1 MAVALTEPAIARAV
15 RIAVETGQRQELAD
29 RGHRGLWLRIGKS
42 GTRTWALRA
51 RAPAGSIQVVVL
63 GHHPAMGLAEARR
76 AATRKLVEVREG
88 IAEVPSARPTDTL
101 AAVLDLYTAQRGR
114 DLKSWPH
121 SRKRVERVFAD
132 LLGRPVHALT
142 TIELQLAAD
151 KYPARQSAAFAVRTL
166 RPVLRWAAKRGLAP
180 AGLWAVDQPVTVQRR
195 DRALDLP
202 ELGRLLPHLDDSVHG
217 KLLRFLLLTLARL
230 GEASSA
236 RWGDIG
242 LEQGLWTIPDTKS
255 GEPHAVP
262 LSRQALA
269 LLAAIRPQDADS
281 RALVFATRTGAPLGN
296 WDRATKR
303 LHALTGTAG
312 WHRHDLRRT
321 GATLLGELG
330 TEPHVIEAALNHVS
344 IHSRLAA
351 TYNKSRYREP
361 VAAALQRLADLL
373 DRAASSGAEVVS
385 LRRAT

>member
-76 AATRKLVEVREG
+76 AATRK
-88 IAEVPSARPTDTL
+88 
-101 AAVLDLYTAQRGR
+101 
-114 DLKSWPH
+114 
-121 SRKRVERVFAD
+121 RVEGVFAD

-281 RALVFATRTGAPLGN
+281 RALVFATR
-296 WDRATKR
+296 
-303 LHALTGTAG
+303 
-312 WHRHDLRRT
+312 
-321 GATLLGELG
+321 
-330 TEPHVIEAALNHVS
+330 
-344 IHSRLAA
+344 
-351 TYNKSRYREP
+351 
-361 VAAALQRLADLL
+361 
-373 DRAASSGAEVVS
+373 
-385 LRRAT
+385 